1 VLVKQ
6 SEEYFMSEVRKCSIA
21 FLAYSGAVVTLVIGS
36 ALSLALIVSA
46 GAGLSHTSEIEKTL
60 LDSRVESA
68 RAIKEALEKS
78 IPRPEPLA
86 PITAKLA
93 RSLDAAKQDAKVA
106 AKPPLSKQARPP
118 LSKQARDAFASGD
131 HPTNSGGNYVLSDR
145 HTSNF

>member
-1 VLVKQ
+1 
-6 SEEYFMSEVRKCSIA
+6 MSEVGKCSIA

-60 LDSRVESA
+60 LDARVESA
-68 RAIKEALEKS
+68 RAIKEALAKP

-86 PITAKLA
+86 PVTAKLA
-93 RSLDAAKQDAKVA
+93 RSLEAEKQDTKIV
-106 AKPPLSKQARPP
+106 AKPR

-131 HPTNSGGNYVLSDR
+131 LSTYSGGNYVVSDR